1 MGADTAKDFDNRSP
15 YTWRAMT
22 TALMAVM
29 GVVAGIGIVA
39 SSGQGI
45 GWFLLVTG
53 LVTALISAGFFHRAR
68 KSHRTQDGANRF

>member
-1 MGADTAKDFDNRSP
+1 
-15 YTWRAMT
+15 MT

-39 SSGQGI
+39 SRGQGI

-53 LVTALISAGFFHRAR
+53 LVTALISAGFRHLAR
-68 KSHRTQDGANRF
+68 KSRRTQDGADRFQWCFCQWLSSWDSCCGVRA